1 MEDLQY
7 RQKLLRY
14 VVSGTSFSESIRN
27 SCLLRTLQG
36 LGIMTDAEFE
46 KVAEI
51 QARLT
56 DIQIRHQFET
66 DDRKIRE
73 MKLDAR
79 A

>member
-1 MEDLQY
+1 
-7 RQKLLRY
+7 
-14 VVSGTSFSESIRN
+14 
-27 SCLLRTLQG
+27 
-36 LGIMTDAEFE
+36 MTDAEFE

-51 QARLT
+51 QAQLT

-66 DDRKIRE
+66 NDREVHE

>member
-1 MEDLQY
+1 
-7 RQKLLRY
+7 
-14 VVSGTSFSESIRN
+14 
-27 SCLLRTLQG
+27 
-36 LGIMTDAEFE
+36 MTDAEFD

-66 DDRKIRE
+66 DDRKVRE

>member
-1 MEDLQY
+1 M
-7 RQKLLRY
+7 
-14 VVSGTSFSESIRN
+14 
-27 SCLLRTLQG
+27 QG
-36 LGIMTDAEFE
+36 LGVMTDAEFE
-46 KVAEI
+46 RVAEI

-56 DIQIRHQFET
+56 DIQIRREFEN